1 MRRSLRLTTKVT
13 LAFVLFAAVLLLG
26 IGLLAYNSGRSA
38 LESATFSGLLSTAI
52 EKQAAFNTWLENSLV
67 QVKTLAESSSVQTA
81 VEKLLTAP
89 NSTEAQKT
97 HEQLVAELQLAI
109 GEDVLFLDLS
119 VLNPD
124 NGRIIAATNPDEEGR
139 FKEDRPYFI
148 NGRNA
153 PYIQNMHYSLYPS
166 GPAIIASAPIRTT
179 NGDLLGV
186 LAGRLNL
193 AVMSTII
200 NRHADLYQTND
211 AFLVNSSHLFVTQPR
226 FIPNPAI
233 LQRGIYTQPVR
244 QCLTKTSGTILA
256 SDYRGVPVVAVFR
269 WLEEHQLCLIVKLD
283 QAEAFAPVDV
293 FGTSLLLIGGIAL
306 LLSSGLA
313 VGLANTIT
321 RPILA
326 LQTGVMRFGQGELE
340 IRLPETSRDELGL
353 LAHEFNM
360 MANAI
365 ATKETLLQNYA
376 RELEERVT
384 ERTSQ
389 LAFLAE
395 ASRLLA
401 ESFDYLTRLHELAQ
415 LAVPKIADWCTVD
428 ILEED
433 GLLHRLAV
441 VHMDPAKVE
450 FAYELQQR
458 YPPDPDA
465 SRGVYHVLRTGQAEM
480 YAEIT
485 DEMLVALVKDEEQ
498 LTIVRALGLKSA
510 MTVPLLAHG
519 KALGTI
525 TFVMAESGR
534 HYGVND
540 LALAEDLARR
550 TALLIDNAKLYK
562 QSQHLNAELE
572 QRVIERTAQLAVI
585 NKELEA
591 FSYSVSHD
599 LRAPLRSL
607 DGFSQ
612 ALQEDYAEVLDE
624 VGQGFLQ
631 RIRASSQRMG
641 QLIDDLLMLS
651 QLTREEIRQEPVD
664 LSALVQ
670 HITADLREIY
680 PERAVDMVIQPSS
693 IVYGDTRLLRVVLVN
708 LLSNAWKFTAR
719 IAHARIEFGMISQNG
734 IPVYFLRDNGAG
746 FDMAYADKLFGAFQ
760 RLHKSNEFEG
770 TGIGLATV
778 QRIIHRHGGQIWAE
792 GAVDQGATFYFSLQ
806 NKSVN

>member
-1 MRRSLRLTTKVT
+1 MRRSLRLTAKVT

-26 IGLLAYNSGRSA
+26 IGFLAYNSGRSA

-67 QVKTLAESSSVQTA
+67 QVKTLAGSSSVQTA

-89 NSTEAQKT
+89 NSPEAQET

-109 GEDVLFLDLS
+109 GEDVLFLDLL
-119 VLNPD
+119 VLNQN

-153 PYIQNMHYSLYPS
+153 PYIQNMHYSLHPT

-179 NGDLLGV
+179 DGDLLGV
-186 LAGRLNL
+186 LAGRLDL

-211 AFLVNSSHLFVTQPR
+211 AFLVNTSHLFVTQPR

-244 QCLTKTSGTILA
+244 QCLTKTSGTVLA

-283 QAEAFAPVDV
+283 QAEAFASVDA
-293 FGTSLLLIGGIAL
+293 FRTSLLFISGIAL
-306 LLSSGLA
+306 LVSSALA

-326 LQTGVMRFGQGELE
+326 LQTGVMRFGYGELE

-376 RELEERVT
+376 RELEERVR

-395 ASRLLA
+395 ASRLLS
-401 ESFDYLTRLHELAQ
+401 ESFDYLTRLQELAQ

-450 FAYELQQR
+450 FAYELQR
-458 YPPDPDA
+458 LYPPDPDA
-465 SRGVYHVLRTGQAEM
+465 PRGVYHVLRTGQAEM

-498 LTIVRALGLKSA
+498 LTIVRALGLKSV

-550 TALLIDNAKLYK
+550 AALVIDNAKLYQ

-631 RIRASSQRMG
+631 RIRSSSQRMG

-664 LSALVQ
+664 LSAVVQ

-680 PERAVDMVIQPSS
+680 PERAVDMVVQPSP

-708 LLSNAWKFTAR
+708 LLSNAWKFTAKT
-719 IAHARIEFGMISQNG
+719 AHARIEFGMISQNG

-770 TGIGLATV
+770 MGIGLATV

-806 NKSVN
+806 NKRVN